1 MWVSRKKLEE
11 LKKRIANLEHLFE
24 RLGSERP
31 KLEYGFVQSEPWVN
45 KNEQRR
51 QCTLAVMITPGE
63 VHYVVVALDNVEIP
77 DSVFGN
83 MERVPKFDRVNE
95 YCRARYLLEH
105 LRKTNQKIPII
116 STPCGKYDT
125 VVERVKSSQ
134 WKDVFLP

>member
-1 MWVSRKKLEE
+1 MWVSRKKLEG
-11 LKKRIANLEHLFE
+11 LKKRSADLEHLFE
-24 RLGSERP
+24 RLVSERP
-31 KLEYGFVQSEPWVN
+31 KLEYGFAQSEPWVN
-45 KNEQRR
+45 RIGQGR

-63 VHYVVVALDNVEIP
+63 IHYVVVALDNVEIP
-77 DSVFGN
+77 DSVFRN
-83 MERVPKFDRVNE
+83 MERVPKFDRINE
-95 YCRARYLLEH
+95 YCRTRYLLEH